1 MTFGQWK
8 FAVPVMFCGAFCGAA
23 ERTVAP
29 DVLEIGRIEN
39 RKITE
44 SSGVVASRQHPN
56 VFWTHNDGGKSD
68 TLFAISREGKNLA
81 EFKVIG
87 VKFEDWEDIAIDGEH
102 HLYLSDTGDNHNN
115 RKSVA
120 VYMVDE
126 PDPKKSVGIVRAIR
140 HWQLQFPGGPVD
152 CESLFV
158 YRTNGYVVTKV
169 TNDRKAELHRF
180 SLATPA
186 ALQTLEF
193 VTRLSIDSPVTGAD
207 IAPDGS
213 AVALVAKSGAFVYRI
228 KGDVERMGHHKPY
241 HTRFKHEHIEGCTF
255 VPEGLL
261 ATAESREIYLF
272 TAEPFRVLK

>member
-8 FAVPVMFCGAFCGAA
+8 SAFPLILYGASGGAA
-23 ERTVAP
+23 ERIVAP
-29 DVLEIGRIEN
+29 DVMEIGRIEN

-44 SSGVVASRQHPN
+44 SSGVVASRQYTN

-68 TLFAISREGKNLA
+68 TLFAISREGKSLA
-81 EFKVIG
+81 EFRVVG
-87 VKFEDWEDIAIDGEH
+87 AKFEDWEDIAIDGEH

-120 VYMVDE
+120 VFMVDE
-126 PDPKKSVGIVRAIR
+126 PDAKKLAGIARVTRR
-140 HWQLQFPGGPVD
+140 WQLRFPGGPVN

-158 YRTNGYVVTKV
+158 YQTNGYVVTKV
-169 TNDRKAELHRF
+169 TNDRKAELYRF
-180 SLATPA
+180 SLAAPP

-193 VTRLSIDSPVTGAD
+193 VARLAIDSPVTGAD

-213 AVALVAKSGAFVYRI
+213 AVALVAKSGAFVYHI
-228 KGDVERMGHHKPY
+228 KGDIERMAHHRPY